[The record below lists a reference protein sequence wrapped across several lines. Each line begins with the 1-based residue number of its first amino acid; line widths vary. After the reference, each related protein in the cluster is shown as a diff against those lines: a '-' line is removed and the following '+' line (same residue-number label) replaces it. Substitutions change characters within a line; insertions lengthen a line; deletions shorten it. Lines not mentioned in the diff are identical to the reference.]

1 MLDPVIVTAYAPA
14 DPEQERV
21 ELAFGVVVL
30 TATLVGERLQVK
42 PVDGET
48 ATESVTVPENPSRLL
63 TALVDVPMV
72 PARTV
77 TLASEGTILKS

>member
-1 MLDPVIVTAYAPA
+1 VAVRTNPLLDPVIVTVYAPA

-48 ATESVTVPENPSRLL
+48 AAESVTVPENPSRLL
-63 TALVDVPMV
+63 TAIVEAPIV
-72 PARTV
+72 PA
-77 TLASEGTILKS
+77 